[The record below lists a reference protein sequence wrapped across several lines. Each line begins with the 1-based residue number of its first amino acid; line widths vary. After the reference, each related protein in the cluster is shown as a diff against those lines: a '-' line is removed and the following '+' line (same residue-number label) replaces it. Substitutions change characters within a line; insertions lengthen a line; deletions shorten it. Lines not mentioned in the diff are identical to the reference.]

1 MNVRCRRGQRT
12 FSELSLGVF
21 CNDALCDLDM
31 TKDQAGPQTTTSR
44 NHLIATIPFGCGWF
58 DIAGVFSGSAISLWR
73 QGRHTRLIL
82 PRPLP
87 SEDPTGIVPG
97 VRDRAGNSRP
107 GLRRAWLRVGERRC
121 SGPRP
126 AVPDGRN
133 KPRAHAAA
141 SDG

>member
-58 DIAGVFSGSAISLWR
+58 DIAGVFSGSAISLSGGRDGTRGSFCLARCHPKTR
-73 QGRHTRLIL
+73 Q
-82 PRPLP
+82 
-87 SEDPTGIVPG
+87 E
-97 VRDRAGNSRP
+97 
-107 GLRRAWLRVGERRC
+107 
-121 SGPRP
+121 
-126 AVPDGRN
+126 
-133 KPRAHAAA
+133 
-141 SDG
+141 

>member
-58 DIAGVFSGSAISLWR
+58 DIAGVFSGSAISLLEAGTAHAAHCSSPAASR
-73 QGRHTRLIL
+73 
-82 PRPLP
+82 RP
-87 SEDPTGIVPG
+87 
-97 VRDRAGNSRP
+97 DRKSS
-107 GLRRAWLRVGERRC
+107 RC
-121 SGPRP
+121 SGFRRKL
-126 AVPDGRN
+126 ASGITTGGDG
-133 KPRAHAAA
+133 A
-141 SDG
+141 